1 MYNSANNLIII
12 TCIATNSIF
21 TKTIYLFSFY
31 FFQILILKLNREGP
45 FKKDVFRAPGNQAS
59 VKELINFLQT
69 GTILNI
75 EHYSVYT
82 VASVLKKFLS
92 KIPGSIFGEE
102 IEKELLRIAREKPDP
117 DERGQLI
124 HE

>member
-1 MYNSANNLIII
+1 M
-12 TCIATNSIF
+12 
-21 TKTIYLFSFY
+21 
-31 FFQILILKLNREGP
+31 KLNREGP

-102 IEKELLRIAREKPDP
+102 IEKELLRIARETSDP
-117 DERGQLI
+117 AERGQLI